1 MESFLR
7 FSKMRN
13 VLSLLLIGLYPAV
26 SISQDS
32 IPEAEQN
39 QLFLNEIDRVL
50 IESAAL
56 NYCTTVDSCLLNV
69 YEYPF
74 DSVPVVSDSIYQQR
88 LSALDFE
95 SPMDIGFRDEVSGY
109 LDHYVTKRR
118 GQMSRM
124 LGLSAY
130 YFPLFEE
137 QLDAHNLPLELKY
150 LPVVES
156 ALNASAESRMGAKG
170 LWQFMYRTGKAYD
183 LQVTSYTDERM
194 NPQRSTEAACR
205 YLSKLYGMYDD
216 WLLSLAAYNA
226 GPGNVNKAM
235 RRSGKN
241 TYWGIR
247 PYLPRETRGYVP
259 AFIAVVYA
267 MNYASEHNIYP
278 SEAIPNYWQC
288 DSVDIR
294 YNTTLKR
301 ISEYTR
307 ATEAHLKWLNP
318 QYTKGVIPGEHKPGA
333 LRLPIEDVAAV
344 ISATDSLKMS
354 KIIDE
359 IEVFEYPLRKGKRS
373 TYTVKS
379 GDVLGA
385 IAQRYGVSLRDLK
398 DWNGIRGNMIKPGQK
413 LVMYGAKAQISSGAK
428 KEDKPRSQTEDDGSY
443 LLHIVR
449 RGDTLW
455 DIAKLYAGVSA
466 TDIQRLNPGINTKKL
481 KLGHKLKIQ
490 KINS

>member
-1 MESFLR
+1 
-7 FSKMRN
+7 
-13 VLSLLLIGLYPAV
+13 
-26 SISQDS
+26 
-32 IPEAEQN
+32 
-39 QLFLNEIDRVL
+39 
-50 IESAAL
+50 
-56 NYCTTVDSCLLNV
+56 
-69 YEYPF
+69 
-74 DSVPVVSDSIYQQR
+74 
-88 LSALDFE
+88 
-95 SPMDIGFRDEVSGY
+95 
-109 LDHYVTKRR
+109 
-118 GQMSRM
+118 
-124 LGLSAY
+124 
-130 YFPLFEE
+130 
-137 QLDAHNLPLELKY
+137 
-150 LPVVES
+150 
-156 ALNASAESRMGAKG
+156 
-170 LWQFMYRTGKAYD
+170 
-183 LQVTSYTDERM
+183 
-194 NPQRSTEAACR
+194 
-205 YLSKLYGMYDD
+205 MYDD